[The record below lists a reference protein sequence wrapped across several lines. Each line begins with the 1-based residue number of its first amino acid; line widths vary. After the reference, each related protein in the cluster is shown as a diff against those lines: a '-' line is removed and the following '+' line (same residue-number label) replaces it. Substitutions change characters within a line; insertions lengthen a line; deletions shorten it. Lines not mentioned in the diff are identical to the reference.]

1 MARGKVKRSRA
12 SKVFK
17 NSVKRTRAG
26 NRLTSRGGICF

>member
-1 MARGKVKRSRA
+1 MSRRKVKRSVA

-17 NSVKRTRAG
+17 RTIKRTRSG